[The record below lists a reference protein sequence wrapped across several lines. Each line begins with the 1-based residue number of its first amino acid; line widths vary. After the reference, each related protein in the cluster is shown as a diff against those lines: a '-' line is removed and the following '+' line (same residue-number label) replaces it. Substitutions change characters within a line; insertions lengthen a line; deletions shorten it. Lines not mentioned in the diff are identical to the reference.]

1 MVGARDLEKR
11 MAFLPLALQ
20 REHDV
25 VGIKVAGWPEN
36 AVGVPLHAAAQM
48 EGVSLPVR
56 RNIPPLRETGHD
68 PRAAA
73 LKVNDAA
80 VDLAVGIERRAG
92 GVNGR
97 IEVFRAAL
105 RAKHQRLCR
114 DRRSGYERGDAES
127 DQNPE
132 FAHGALPWD
141 MRHIPKPVSNHTSPP
156 GSCQRP
162 RGRPLV
168 MHLIVKDQTPTC
180 TEDLSPRSWA
190 VHP

>member
-11 MAFLPLALQ
+11 MVFFPLSLQ

-25 VGIKVAGWPEN
+25 VGIKVACWPEN

-48 EGVSLPVR
+48 ERVSLSVR
-56 RNIPPLRETGHD
+56 RNIPPFRETGHD

-73 LKVNDAA
+73 LKVDDAA

-92 GVNGR
+92 SVDGR
-97 IEVFRAAL
+97 KEVFRAAL

-114 DRRSGYERGDAES
+114 DRRSGHKRGDAES
-127 DQNPE
+127 DRDPE

-141 MRHIPKPVSNHTSPP
+141 MRYIPSNHTASP

-162 RGRPLV
+162 PSGLPAR
-168 MHLIVKDQTPTC
+168 
-180 TEDLSPRSWA
+180 A
-190 VHP
+190 A